1 MKKTRTLGTIK
12 QNHSVIIE
20 QGLQDLAKT
29 LDKSIQKMNAL
40 VSYESVI
47 NEIYE
52 GGRQPK
58 RVTEIYCNTAEFHYE
73 IEIITGKLIQVTGNV
88 KFDSDGLYC
97 DIDQILKED
106 GFGDY
111 LVLPD
116 YLLETVRTMIHNR
129 VEGKV
134 GDELEDDF
142 LEAQSESQDC
152 WFERGCDSYHAYRE
166 NGI

>member
-1 MKKTRTLGTIK
+1 MKKT
-12 QNHSVIIE
+12 IE
-20 QGLQDLAKT
+20 TGLQGLANT
-29 LDKSIQKMNAL
+29 LDKGIQKMNAL

-47 NEIYE
+47 EEIYE
-52 GGRQPK
+52 GTRQPK

-111 LVLPD
+111 LELPD
-116 YLLETVRTMIHNR
+116 HLLETVRTMIHGR
-129 VEGKV
+129 VDSKI
-134 GDELEDDF
+134 GDELEEDF
-142 LEAQSESQDC
+142 LEAQRESYEADYDC
-152 WFERGCDSYHAYRE
+152 DRYHAFRE

>member
-1 MKKTRTLGTIK
+1 MNKLD
-12 QNHSVIIE
+12 Q
-20 QGLQDLAKT
+20 T
-29 LDKSIQKMNAL
+29 LDKAIKQLNAL
-40 VSYESVI
+40 TSYEGVI

-111 LVLPD
+111 LELPD
-116 YLLETVRTMIHNR
+116 HLLETVRTMIHNR

-142 LEAQSESQDC
+142 LEHQRESHEADYD
-152 WFERGCDSYHAYRE
+152 CDSYHAYRE

>member
-1 MKKTRTLGTIK
+1 MNKIEKLMDSSIK
-12 QNHSVIIE
+12 
-20 QGLQDLAKT
+20 
-29 LDKSIQKMNAL
+29 KMNAL
-40 VSYESVI
+40 TSYESVI
-47 NEIYE
+47 EEIYE
-52 GGRQPK
+52 GSRQPK
-58 RVTEIYCNTAEFHYE
+58 RVTEIYCNTSEFHYE

-88 KFDSDGLYC
+88 KYDSDGLYC

-111 LVLPD
+111 LALPD

-134 GDELEDDF
+134 GDELEGDF
-142 LEAQSESQDC
+142 LEHQRESYEADYDC
-152 WFERGCDSYHAYRE
+152 DRYHEMRE

>member
-1 MKKTRTLGTIK
+1 MKKT
-12 QNHSVIIE
+12 IE
-20 QGLQDLAKT
+20 T
-29 LDKSIQKMNAL
+29 LDKAIKQLNAL
-40 VSYESVI
+40 TSYEGVI
-47 NEIYE
+47 EEIYE
-52 GGRQPK
+52 GTRQPK

-116 YLLETVRTMIHNR
+116 HLLETVRNMIHNR

-134 GDELEDDF
+134 GDELEEDF
-142 LEAQSESQDC
+142 LEHQSESYEADYDC
-152 WFERGCDSYHAYRE
+152 DRYHEFRE

>member
-1 MKKTRTLGTIK
+1 MNKFD
-12 QNHSVIIE
+12 E
-20 QGLQDLAKT
+20 T
-29 LDKSIQKMNAL
+29 LDKAIKQLNAL
-40 VSYESVI
+40 TSYEGVI
-47 NEIYE
+47 EEIYE

-111 LVLPD
+111 LELPD
-116 YLLETVRTMIHNR
+116 YLLETVRTMIHGR
-129 VEGKV
+129 VDDKV
-134 GDELEDDF
+134 GCELEEDF
-142 LEAQSESQDC
+142 LEEQRESQDC
-152 WFERGCDSYHAYRE
+152 WFERGCNEYHAFRE

>member
-1 MKKTRTLGTIK
+1 MKKT
-12 QNHSVIIE
+12 IE
-20 QGLQDLAKT
+20 TGLQDLAKT
-29 LDKSIQKMNAL
+29 LDKGIQKMNAL

-47 NEIYE
+47 EEIYE
-52 GGRQPK
+52 GTRQPK

-88 KFDSDGLYC
+88 KYDSDGLYC

-116 YLLETVRTMIHNR
+116 HLLETVRTMIHNR

-142 LEAQSESQDC
+142 LEHQRESYEADYDC
-152 WFERGCDSYHAYRE
+152 DRYHEMRE

>member
-1 MKKTRTLGTIK
+1 MKKT
-12 QNHSVIIE
+12 IE
-20 QGLQDLAKT
+20 TGLQGLANT
-29 LDKSIQKMNAL
+29 LDKGIQKMNAL

-47 NEIYE
+47 EEIYE
-52 GGRQPK
+52 GTRQPK

-116 YLLETVRTMIHNR
+116 HLLETVRTMIHNR

-134 GDELEDDF
+134 GDELEEDF
-142 LEAQSESQDC
+142 LEHQRESYEADYDC
-152 WFERGCDSYHAYRE
+152 DRYHAFRE

>member
-1 MKKTRTLGTIK
+1 MKKT
-12 QNHSVIIE
+12 IE
-20 QGLQDLAKT
+20 TGLQGLANT
-29 LDKSIQKMNAL
+29 LDKGIQKMNAL

-116 YLLETVRTMIHNR
+116 HLLETVRTMIHNR

-134 GDELEDDF
+134 GDELEEDF
-142 LEAQSESQDC
+142 LEHQRESYEADYDC
-152 WFERGCDSYHAYRE
+152 DRYHAFRE

>member
-1 MKKTRTLGTIK
+1 MKKT
-12 QNHSVIIE
+12 IE
-20 QGLQDLAKT
+20 TGLQGLANT
-29 LDKSIQKMNAL
+29 LDKGIQKMNAL

-116 YLLETVRTMIHNR
+116 HLLETVRTMIHNR

-134 GDELEDDF
+134 GDELEEDF
-142 LEAQSESQDC
+142 LEHQRESYEAEYDC
-152 WFERGCDSYHAYRE
+152 DRYHEMRE

>member
-1 MKKTRTLGTIK
+1 MKKT
-12 QNHSVIIE
+12 IE
-20 QGLQDLAKT
+20 TGLQGLANT
-29 LDKSIQKMNAL
+29 LDKGIQKMNAL

-88 KFDSDGLYC
+88 KYDSDGLYC

-111 LVLPD
+111 LALPD
-116 YLLETVRTMIHNR
+116 HLLETVRTMIHNR

-134 GDELEDDF
+134 GDELEEDF
-142 LEAQSESQDC
+142 LEHQRESYEADYDC
-152 WFERGCDSYHAYRE
+152 DRYHAFRE